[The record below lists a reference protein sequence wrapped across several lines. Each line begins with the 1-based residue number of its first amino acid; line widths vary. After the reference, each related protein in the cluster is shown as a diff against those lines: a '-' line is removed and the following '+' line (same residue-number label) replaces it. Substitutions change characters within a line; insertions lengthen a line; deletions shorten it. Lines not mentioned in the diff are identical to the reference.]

1 MVKHKQ
7 CCPFLN
13 RFLSKYPEYPKAN
26 EFIEIGLDDVAKDLS
41 KKNMFIL
48 EIHNNLSCTVRGNQ
62 DKPGNLVEHRLVLVC
77 VGVATV
83 DIVNFS

>member
-1 MVKHKQ
+1 MVKHKR

-48 EIHNNLSCTVRGNQ
+48 EIHNNLRGNQ